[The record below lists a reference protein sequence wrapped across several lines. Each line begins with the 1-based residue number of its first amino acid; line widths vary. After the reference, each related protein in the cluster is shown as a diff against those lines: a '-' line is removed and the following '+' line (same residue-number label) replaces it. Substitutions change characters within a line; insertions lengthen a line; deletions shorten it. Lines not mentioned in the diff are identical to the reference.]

1 MVEMLGSVRLRIA
14 AFVLLIVAAFA
25 ALGVY
30 VVRQV
35 DSDMRANAEAYLGSQ
50 ASVVANAVRPL
61 LEDGAPQPAIDALVK
76 RLGAG
81 VDSRITVIAA
91 DGAVLGD
98 SETDPATME
107 NHGDR
112 PEVRQALA
120 TGEGAAQRHS
130 STLGVDFSYVARTVF
145 AGGGPPVVVRV
156 AQPLA
161 AIDSTLSDITRSIV
175 TAVIVTG
182 ALAALLSLIVGSA
195 IVRPLQRLAVAARN
209 FGSGDLKGRVS
220 PRPSGEAGEVAD
232 AFNQMAEDLD
242 EMMSSLSEERSRLR
256 AVLDSSSDG
265 VVALDAEGSVTLVNR
280 AAERLLGR
288 QEDLLGHSLAWALPD
303 DGALR
308 AVQASREGKSRET
321 AVVEQSGG
329 RSLLL
334 TVEPIA
340 DGGRWVSLLVLRDIT
355 ESKRLEETRR
365 DFIANVSHELRTP
378 LASIKAVIETLQS
391 GALDDKAAAQEFLVR
406 ADAEVDHLARMVTEL
421 LELSR
426 LESGQAPFTKEP
438 VDIGPVLS
446 RAVERMRPQA
456 ERKGLRLDLDIAP
469 GLPTIVGDAERLEQA
484 TVNLLDNAVKFTP
497 EGGSVRVSARLA
509 DAAVEVEVTDT
520 GIGIAREKLPR
531 IFERFYKAGSSQ
543 VDRGTGL
550 GLAIVKH
557 IIESFGGTVS
567 VDSTEG
573 QGSTFRFSI
582 PVADS

>member
-1 MVEMLGSVRLRIA
+1 MLGSVRLRITA
-14 AFVLLIVAAFA
+14 LVLLTVAAFA

-50 ASVVANAVRPL
+50 ASLVANAVRPL
-61 LEDGAPQPAIDALVK
+61 LEDEAPQAGIDALIK

-81 VDSRITVIAA
+81 LDSRITVIAA
-91 DGAVLGD
+91 DGVVLGD
-98 SETDPATME
+98 SEVDPATME
-107 NHGDR
+107 NHADR

-120 TGEGAAQRHS
+120 TGEGAAERRS
-130 STLGVDFSYVARTVF
+130 DTLGVDFSYVARTVSVD
-145 AGGGPPVVVRV
+145 GGPTVVVRV
-156 AQPLA
+156 AEPLA
-161 AIDSTLSDITRSIV
+161 AIDSTLSDIVRSIV

-182 ALAALLSLIVGSA
+182 ALAALLSLIIGSA
-195 IVRPLQRLAVAARN
+195 IVRPLRRLVVAARS
-209 FGSGDLKGRVS
+209 FGSGDLRSRVS

-256 AVLDSSSDG
+256 AVLDSSADG
-265 VVALDAEGSVTLVNR
+265 VVALDAEGNVALVNR

-288 QEDLLGHSLAWALPD
+288 QEELLGRSLAWAFPD
-303 DGALR
+303 DEALR

-321 AVVEQSGG
+321 AMVERSDG
-329 RSLLL
+329 RSLLV

-355 ESKRLEETRR
+355 EGKRLEETRR
-365 DFIANVSHELRTP
+365 DFVANVSHELRTP
-378 LASIKAVIETLQS
+378 LASIKAVIETLQA
-391 GALDDKAAAQEFLVR
+391 GALDDKAAAHEFLAR
-406 ADAEVDHLARMVTEL
+406 ADAEVDHLAQMVTEL

-426 LESGQAPFTKEP
+426 LESGEAPFQREP
-438 VDIGPVLS
+438 LDISPVLN

-456 ERKGLRLDLDIAP
+456 ERKSLRLDLEIAP
-469 GLPTIVGDAERLEQA
+469 GLPSIVGDAERLEQV

-497 EGGSVRVSARLA
+497 EGGSVRVSARLQDGA
-509 DAAVEVEVTDT
+509 LHVEVQDT

-531 IFERFYKAGSSQ
+531 IFERFYKAARAEGE
-543 VDRGTGL
+543 RGTGL

-557 IIESFGGTVS
+557 TIESFGGTVS